1 MSRPLGGSYAPDDGY
16 SWYTFTFID
25 NLSAGIITKTQSL
38 ELIFED

>member
-1 MSRPLGGSYAPDDGY
+1 MSRPSGGSYAPDDGY
-16 SWYTFTFID
+16 SWFTFID